1 MGKEYDPESDFSDQ
15 EKRLSSEDLRYS
27 YSSSSRC
34 SIHSDTHILHH
45 SHGEYD
51 SHTSMLPLSSPSR
64 QIPFCRSRIKAYLWQ
79 SCCACTPRRCTKYFN
94 LVLIST
100 IILLFITLTRSS
112 WSSSEVVGLGLKKQP
127 PPPPAWEIF
136 PLLKRYYGGVRRL
149 IGVSENIPEYPT
161 RRDDINTREGDNA
174 SSLEL
179 IIINPVPQSSAFRP
193 YQAENGFA
201 ECFLD
206 PQNQTRIPDLRVY
219 SGVPSGMPDPVVGS
233 YDVLG
238 LRDDTCFD
246 RFGKLG
252 PYGLGYDK
260 KNGGSGAG
268 MEGDREDAETVW
280 AEFGKVDYRF
290 VNWAEAQERCL
301 ALNQHRFQ
309 SLPSQPKLEVN
320 PEANIGNSSNA
331 FHAPSNL
338 TLTKRDAT
346 LLPRK
351 AVIIRTWNDYNYD
364 DEDIFY
370 LRSLI
375 SELSLKTGGEYTV
388 HFLVHVRNHNVPI
401 WADESIYNEVLKQSL
416 PAEFY
421 GLGSLWSEQQMGTIY
436 NNLPENLFRDL
447 PLHGV
452 FRSHFM
458 AMTWFAHQHPEY
470 EQFWQFEMDMRYT
483 GHFYELL
490 SKATEWSVA
499 QPRKFLWERN
509 ARFYVPSE
517 HGSWE
522 DFSHMVRVQTEHGT
536 ASKSNLYTGL
546 ANDPEVPESIK
557 NELSQK
563 VEKSVWGP
571 EPPPHDSHDNSSDI
585 YPPHSFA
592 QDKGEWG
599 VGEQADLIVFNP
611 LFDPHGTDWLLAN
624 DMTGYDTSSPV
635 PRRAAVTTF
644 GAYSRRLLAQM
655 HRELAINNKH
665 MFSEMFPATVA
676 LHHGFKAVSVP
687 HPISIDRDWPTP
699 YLAKTFNGGRNGQA
713 GGSRYSVFSNEREHN
728 FRGVSW
734 YYNSEFAERLWKR
747 WLGYRVDEE
756 GGEAAEAI
764 GEGRMCLRSMLL
776 HPVKNVELVYQEEGV
791 EEDGA

>member
-1 MGKEYDPESDFSDQ
+1 MDKEYDPDSDFSDQ
-15 EKRLSSEDLRYS
+15 EKRFSSDDLRYS

-34 SIHSDTHILHH
+34 SIHSDTHILHD
-45 SHGEYD
+45 EYD
-51 SHTSMLPLSSPSR
+51 SHRPMLPQSTPSR
-64 QIPFCRSRIKAYLWQ
+64 HIPFYRSRIKAYLWQ
-79 SCCACTPRRCTKYFN
+79 SCCVCTPRRCTKYFN

-112 WSSSEVVGLGLKKQP
+112 WSSSEIVGLGLKKQP
-127 PPPPAWEIF
+127 PPPPTWEKF
-136 PLLKRYYGGVRRL
+136 PLLNRYYGGIRTLV
-149 IGVSENIPEYPT
+149 GVSDNVPEYPT
-161 RRDDINTREGDNA
+161 TGDDIKAPESDNSTSPEHLVTA
-174 SSLEL
+174 KPLPET
-179 IIINPVPQSSAFRP
+179 SAF
-193 YQAENGFA
+193 QAHQSHNGLV

-206 PQNQTRIPDLRVY
+206 PQNQVRIPNLRVY
-219 SGVPSGMPDPVVGS
+219 SGVPSGLPNPVIGS
-233 YDVLG
+233 YDALG
-238 LRDDTCFD
+238 IRDDICFE

-252 PYGLGYDK
+252 PYGFGYDK
-260 KNGGSGAG
+260 KSGGSGAG
-268 MEGDREDAETVW
+268 MEGDREGTDAVW
-280 AEFGKVDYRF
+280 SDSGKVDFRS

-301 ALNQHRFQ
+301 SANQHLFQ
-309 SLPSQPKLEVN
+309 NVPSQ
-320 PEANIGNSSNA
+320 I
-331 FHAPSNL
+331 PSNF
-338 TLTKRDAT
+338 TFTKRDT
-346 LLPRK
+346 VLLSKK

-364 DEDIFY
+364 DEDIFF

-388 HFLVHVRNHNVPI
+388 HFLVHVKNHNVPI
-401 WADESIYNEVLKQSL
+401 WADEFIYNEVLKQSL
-416 PAEFY
+416 PSEFQ
-421 GLGSLWSEQQMGTIY
+421 GLGSLWSEQQMGMIY
-436 NNLPENLFRDL
+436 NNLPENTFRDM
-447 PLHGV
+447 PLHGA

-458 AMTWFAHQHPEY
+458 ALTWFAHQHPEY

-483 GHFYELL
+483 GHLYELL
-490 SKATEWSVA
+490 SKATEWSAA

-509 ARFYVPSE
+509 ARFYIPSE

-536 ASKSNLYTGL
+536 ATKSNLYTGL

-557 NELSQK
+557 SELSQK
-563 VEKSVWGP
+563 AEQSVWGP
-571 EPPPHDSHDNSSDI
+571 ELPPNDSHDNSSDI

-624 DMTGYDTSSPV
+624 DMTGYDTTSPV

-687 HPISIDRDWPTP
+687 HPISIDRDWPTA
-699 YLAKTFNGGRNGQA
+699 YLAKTLNGGRNGQS

-747 WLGYRVDEE
+747 WMGYRVDGE
-756 GGEAAEAI
+756 GGEAAEMS